1 MGKSADML
9 GDLPG
14 RSMGLEPEW
23 EVASSEFLEVEGGRD
38 ELHVRIEHVRGRA
51 VGCPGC
57 GRRCGACDTREREW
71 RHLDIWQFK
80 TITRCAVPRCD
91 CPEHGVRTVGV
102 PWEGDHGALTSL
114 FEAQVLAMAMGGMP
128 VSRMAATPG
137 CTDTRLW
144 RLVAAAVGRA
154 GGSPGLSGVTA
165 VGVDE
170 TSCGKG
176 HDYVTSFVDA
186 GGRRV
191 VLCTHGRDGATVGRL
206 AEDLEA
212 HGGDAGRVAA
222 VTCDMSPAFARG
234 VAEGL
239 PDARRVIDKFHV
251 AQLLA
256 RAVDKVRNA
265 EMRSSREK
273 GALPRGTKYVW
284 PRNEGSLTDG
294 QLAKKRGLSRE
305 HLKTARAC
313 QTREAPQSA
322 YGCPTRGEAEAELG
336 RLTSWM
342 MHPDIP
348 ETRTVART
356 LRKNMDEIP
365 DYFDLRMTNA
375 ALEGLN
381 SIIQGIKAAARGFS
395 NPDYFIARIYLRLGK
410 LDLPLACYA

>member
-1 MGKSADML
+1 MGRSADML

-14 RSMGLEPEW
+14 RSMGLGPEW
-23 EVASSEFLEVEGGRD
+23 EVASSEFPEVEGGRD

-71 RHLDIWQFK
+71 RHLDIWQLK
-80 TITRCAVPRCD
+80 TIIHRAVPRRD
-91 CPEHGVRTVGV
+91 CPEHGVRTAGV
-102 PWEGDHGALTSL
+102 PWEGDHGAFTGLL
-114 FEAQVLAMAMGGMP
+114 EAQVLAMAMGGMP

-137 CTDTRLW
+137 CTDAGPW
-144 RLVAAAVGRA
+144 RLVAAAVERA
-154 GGSPGLSGVTA
+154 RGSPGLSGVTA

-170 TSCGKG
+170 ASCRKG
-176 HDYVTSFVDA
+176 HGYVTSFVGA

-191 VLCTHGRDGATVGRL
+191 VFRTHGRDGATVGRL
-206 AEDLEA
+206 AGDLEA

-239 PDARRVIDKFHV
+239 PDARRVIDKLHV
-251 AQLLA
+251 ARLLA
-256 RAVDKVRNA
+256 RAIDKVRNA
-265 EMRSSREK
+265 GMRPSRER
-273 GALPRGTKYVW
+273 GALLGRTKYVW
-284 PRNEGSLTDG
+284 LKSEGSLTDG
-294 QLAKKRGLSRE
+294 QLARKRGLSGE

-322 YGCPTRGEAEAELG
+322 HGCPTRGEAEAELG

-395 NPDYFIARIYLRLGK
+395 NPDHFIARIYLRLGK

>member
-9 GDLPG
+9 GDLLG

-51 VGCPGC
+51 VECPGC

-71 RHLDIWQFK
+71 RHLDIWQLK
-80 TITRCAVPRCD
+80 TITRCAVPRRD
-91 CPEHGVRTVGV
+91 CPEHGVRTAGV
-102 PWEGDHGALTSL
+102 PWEGDHGALASL
-114 FEAQVLAMAMGGMP
+114 LEAQVLAMAMGGMP

-137 CTDTRLW
+137 CADTRPW
-144 RLVAAAVGRA
+144 RLIAAAVGRA
-154 GGSPGLSGVTA
+154 RGSPGLSGVTA

-170 TSCGKG
+170 TSRGKG
-176 HDYVTSFVDA
+176 RDHVASLVGA

-191 VLCTHGRDGATVGRL
+191 AFCAHGRDGATVGRF
-206 AEDLEA
+206 AGDLGA

-239 PDARRVIDKFHV
+239 PNARRVIDKFHV
-251 AQLLA
+251 ARLLA
-256 RAVDKVRNA
+256 RAVDRVRNA
-265 EMRSSREK
+265 GMRSSREK
-273 GALPRGTKYVW
+273 GALLGRTRYVW

-294 QLAKKRGLSRE
+294 RPAKKGGLSGE

-342 MHPDIP
+342 MHPDVP

-356 LRKNMDEIP
+356 LRKDMDEIP

-395 NPDYFIARIYLRLGK
+395 NPDCFIARIYLRLGK

>member
-1 MGKSADML
+1 M
-9 GDLPG
+9 
-14 RSMGLEPEW
+14 
-23 EVASSEFLEVEGGRD
+23 
-38 ELHVRIEHVRGRA
+38 
-51 VGCPGC
+51 
-57 GRRCGACDTREREW
+57 
-71 RHLDIWQFK
+71 
-80 TITRCAVPRCD
+80 
-91 CPEHGVRTVGV
+91 
-102 PWEGDHGALTSL
+102 
-114 FEAQVLAMAMGGMP
+114 
-128 VSRMAATPG
+128 
-137 CTDTRLW
+137 
-144 RLVAAAVGRA
+144 
-154 GGSPGLSGVTA
+154 
-165 VGVDE
+165 
-170 TSCGKG
+170 
-176 HDYVTSFVDA
+176 DA

-191 VLCTHGRDGATVGRL
+191 VFCAHGRDGATVGRF
-206 AEDLEA
+206 AGDLGA

-234 VAEGL
+234 VAESL
-239 PDARRVIDKFHV
+239 PDACRVIDKFHV
-251 AQLLA
+251 ARLLA
-256 RAVDKVRNA
+256 RAIDKVRSA
-265 EMRSSREK
+265 EMRSSKEK
-273 GALPRGTKYVW
+273 RALLRRTKYVW

-294 QLAKKRGLSRE
+294 RPAKKGGLSGE

-395 NPDYFIARIYLRLGK
+395 NPDCFIARIYLRLGK

>member
-9 GDLPG
+9 GDLLG
-14 RSMGLEPEW
+14 RSMGLGPEW
-23 EVASSEFLEVEGGRD
+23 EVASSGFLEVGGGRD

-71 RHLDIWQFK
+71 RHLDIWQLK
-80 TITRCAVPRCD
+80 TIIHCAVPRCD

-128 VSRMAATPG
+128 VGRMAATLDR
-137 CTDTRLW
+137 TDTRPW
-144 RLVAAAVGRA
+144 RLIAAAVERA
-154 GGSPGLSGVTA
+154 RGSPGLSGVTA
-165 VGVDE
+165 AGVDE
-170 TSCGKG
+170 TSCRKG
-176 HDYVTSFVDA
+176 HGYVTSLADA

-206 AEDLEA
+206 AGDLEA

-239 PDARRVIDKFHV
+239 PSARRAIDKLHV
-251 AQLLA
+251 VQLST
-256 RAVDKVRNA
+256 RAIDKVRNA
-265 EMRSSREK
+265 EMGSSREK
-273 GALPRGTKYVW
+273 GAPLRRTECVW
-284 PRNEGSLTDG
+284 LKSEGSLTDG
-294 QLAKKRGLSRE
+294 QLARRRGLSRE

-313 QTREAPQSA
+313 QVKEAPQSA
-322 YGCPTRGEAEAELG
+322 YGRPTRGEAEAEPG

-342 MHPDIP
+342 MHPDVP

-356 LRKNMDEIP
+356 LRKNMDGIP

-381 SIIQGIKAAARGFS
+381 SIIQGTKAAARGLS
-395 NPDYFIARIYLRLGK
+395 NPDCFIARIYLRLGK

>member
-9 GDLPG
+9 GDLLG

-38 ELHVRIEHVRGRA
+38 EPHVRIGHVRGRA
-51 VGCPGC
+51 VECPEC
-57 GRRCGACDTREREW
+57 GRRCGVCDTREREW

-80 TITRCAVPRCD
+80 TITHRAVPRCG
-91 CPEHGVRTVGV
+91 CPGHGVRTVGV
-102 PWEGDHGALTSL
+102 PWEGDRGAFTGL

-137 CTDTRLW
+137 CTDTRPW
-144 RLVAAAVGRA
+144 RLIAAAVERA
-154 GGSPGLSGVTA
+154 RGSPGLSGVTA

-170 TSCGKG
+170 TSRGKG

-191 VLCTHGRDGATVGRL
+191 VFCTHGRDGATVGRL

-222 VTCDMSPAFARG
+222 VTCDMSPALARG

-239 PDARRVIDKFHV
+239 PNARRVIDKFHV
-251 AQLLA
+251 ARLLA
-256 RAVDKVRNA
+256 RAIDKVRSA
-265 EMRSSREK
+265 EMRSSKEK
-273 GALPRGTKYVW
+273 GAPLRRTKYV
-284 PRNEGSLTDG
+284 RLKNEGGLTDG

-322 YGCPTRGEAEAELG
+322 HGCPTRGEAEAELG

-342 MHPDIP
+342 MHPDVP

-356 LRKNMDEIP
+356 LRKDMDEIP

>member
-9 GDLPG
+9 GDLLG
-14 RSMGLEPEW
+14 RSMGLGPEW
-23 EVASSEFLEVEGGRD
+23 EVASSEFLEVGGGRD
-38 ELHVRIEHVRGRA
+38 EPHVRIEHVRGRA

-57 GRRCGACDTREREW
+57 GRRCGACDTRERER
-71 RHLDIWQFK
+71 RHLDIWQLK
-80 TITRCAVPRCD
+80 TITHRAVPRRD
-91 CPEHGVRTVGV
+91 CPEHGVRTAGV
-102 PWEGDHGALTSL
+102 PWEGDRGALASL
-114 FEAQVLAMAMGGMP
+114 LEAQVLAMAMGGMP
-128 VSRMAATPG
+128 VSGMAATLG
-137 CTDTRLW
+137 CADAGPW

-176 HDYVTSFVDA
+176 HGYVTSFVGA

-191 VLCTHGRDGATVGRL
+191 VFRAHGRDGATVGRF
-206 AEDLEA
+206 AGDLGA

-256 RAVDKVRNA
+256 RAVDKVRDA
-265 EMRSSREK
+265 GMRSSRER
-273 GALPRGTKYVW
+273 GAPLGRTRYAWLKS
-284 PRNEGSLTDG
+284 EGSLTDG
-294 QLAKKRGLSRE
+294 QPARKRGLSGE

-322 YGCPTRGEAEAELG
+322 HGCPTRGEAEAELG
-336 RLTSWM
+336 RLTSRM
-342 MHPDIP
+342 MHPDVP

-381 SIIQGIKAAARGFS
+381 SIIQGIKAAARGLS